1 MLLNFTFQELER
13 VECDIKAYIKN
24 KDRAKQ
30 ESETLKFEMEDIQV
44 PCNILICIVSV
55 PFLYYCFSR
64 DKIEQGYIYILA
76 ILLFLFILVNSL
88 AQKNSSCDEEKN
100 FSQKLSNKNIDFP
113 DEDERF
119 SDENIK
125 REILKRLK
133 AQYFCESNINF
144 LNFLYHKDILLR
156 AEKDRI
162 DDFLAQ
168 KGKTILDYLSAL
180 GEKELEIFA
189 KPYKEQITIDIEEA
203 VHNYYEDKSKQEKSL
218 LELVKAQA

>member
-1 MLLNFTFQELER
+1 MLLNFTYQELER
-13 VECDIKAYIKN
+13 VECDIKAYIEN

-64 DKIEQGYIYILA
+64 DKIEQGYIYVLA

-88 AQKNSSCDEEKN
+88 AQKNLSCDKEKN
-100 FSQKLSNKNIDFP
+100 LSQKRSNKNIDSFN
-113 DEDERF
+113 EDEKF

-125 REILKRLK
+125 REMLKRLK

-144 LNFLYHKDILLR
+144 LNFLYHKNILNK
-156 AEKDRI
+156 AKKERI
-162 DDFLAQ
+162 DGFLAS
-168 KGKTILDYLSAL
+168 KGKGILDYLSSL
-180 GEKELEIFA
+180 GEKELEMFA
-189 KPYKEQITIDIEEA
+189 KPYKKQIAIDIEEA
-203 VHNYYEDKSKQEKSL
+203 VYGYYKNKNKQEKSL
-218 LELVKAQA
+218 L